1 MSSFL
6 PVASLA
12 QALRLSD
19 SNLADP
25 SSSLV
30 ALHPAR

>member
-1 MSSFL
+1 MASFL
-6 PVASLA
+6 PVVSLQ

-25 SSSLV
+25 SSALV